1 MEVKNMNVK
10 NMEQVKHFEVR
21 DEGSVVLIT
30 PLSKLAREWTEA
42 NVQLEAWQWFG
53 GGFAV
58 EHGYADDLLCG
69 IADAGLM

>member
-1 MEVKNMNVK
+1 MK
-10 NMEQVKHFEVR
+10 QVKHFEVR

-30 PLSKLAREWTEA
+30 PLSKLARELTEE

-58 EHGYADDLLCG
+58 EHRFADDLLCG

>member
-1 MEVKNMNVK
+1 MK
-10 NMEQVKHFEVR
+10 QVKHFSVL
-21 DEGSVVLIT
+21 DEGTVVLIT

-42 NVQLEAWQWFG
+42 NVQLEDWQWLG

-58 EHGYADDLLCG
+58 DHRFADDLLCG

>member
-1 MEVKNMNVK
+1 MKH
-10 NMEQVKHFEVR
+10 KHFSVL

-30 PLSKLAREWTEA
+30 PLSKLAREWTEE
-42 NVQLEAWQWFG
+42 NVQLEDWQWLG

-58 EHGYADDLLCG
+58 DHRFADELLCG